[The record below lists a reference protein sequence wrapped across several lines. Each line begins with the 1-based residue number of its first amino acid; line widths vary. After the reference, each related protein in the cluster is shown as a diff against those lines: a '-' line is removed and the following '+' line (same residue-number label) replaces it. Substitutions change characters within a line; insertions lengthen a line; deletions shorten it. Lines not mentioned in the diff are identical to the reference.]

1 MAARTIAPP
10 SSQNEALPMIT
21 TLAFSAFVAF
31 SCGWIGMRAVREH
44 RDALAERRGLLDD
57 AAKLLRNA
65 RIAFGPD
72 QFPVLVGEI
81 SDGRRAKI
89 ELIADTMVTRR
100 LPQLWLRVTLSE
112 TRECMRPTIGAL
124 ARPTGAEYY
133 SLVHDMPEWMSPP
146 ETDASLLMRGD
157 GRATAWQIERGSA
170 LFKSLFADPRVKE
183 AVITAR
189 GTRIIRQ
196 AAQGEPGAHKVLR
209 QVRFPLTSIPTE
221 LVGLAIAEAGALSAL
236 LVDDDIVAP
245 VYEAA

>member
-1 MAARTIAPP
+1 M
-10 SSQNEALPMIT
+10 LT
-21 TLAFSAFVAF
+21 TLAFSAFIAV
-31 SCGWIGMRAVREH
+31 SCGWIGTRAVREH

-57 AAKLLRNA
+57 AAGLLQNSQ
-65 RIAFGPD
+65 ITFGPD
-72 QFPVLVGEI
+72 QFPVLVGQI
-81 SDGRRAKI
+81 GDGRRAKI

-112 TRECMRPTIGAL
+112 TREYMRPTIGAL

-133 SLVHDMPEWMSPP
+133 SLVHDMSEWMSPP

-157 GRATAWQIERGSA
+157 GRATAWQIERVSA
-170 LFKSLFADPRVKE
+170 LLRSLFADPKVKE
-183 AVITAR
+183 AVITPR

-209 QVRFPLTSIPTE
+209 QVRFPLTAVPAD
-221 LVGLAIAEAGALSAL
+221 LVALAIAEAETLSAL
-236 LVDDDIVAP
+236 LVEVDIVAP